1 LVSVAYCTTLHK
13 SDHASVCFQP
23 TGGRLVYHMRAFVLV
38 NKTMIRLIAALAILS
53 LPFLAYA
60 DEGMWTIDNFPAD
73 TVADKYDVNIGDD
86 WLRKAQLATTRLE
99 NGCTG
104 SLASEN
110 GLVLTN
116 NHCTW
121 GCIRNLSTAERNLSD
136 EGFMARARGE
146 ELQCP
151 GQQISVLVDF
161 EEVTDKIASA
171 TTGMD
176 EAAANDERK
185 AELTRLESACE
196 AASKGTRS
204 CEAVTLYNGGQY
216 FIYEYK
222 RYDDVRLVFAPE
234 LDIAAFGGD
243 PDNFNFPRWCL
254 DMSFLRVYEDGKPAR
269 TPNHLRWRAGG
280 PDAGD
285 PVFITGHPGSTD
297 RLLTVAQLKFQR
309 DVMLPLW
316 LLRYSE
322 LRGRMMAWQDTSEE
336 AARTVQQ
343 RILGYENAIKV
354 RRNQLK
360 ALQNDRMID
369 NKAREEKSMRDAVAA
384 DPSLQAE
391 FGEAWELIDRSLET
405 HRNFYEE
412 HLFIEDAAGLGGEL
426 YAYAKTIVRG
436 TAEREK
442 PNSERIR
449 TYTDTALPQL
459 EQRLFAARP
468 INKEFEE
475 LQLRF
480 SLEKMREWLG
490 PDSQWVH
497 RILGKEAP
505 DALAASLVSG
515 TKLDDPAFRKELWEG
530 GVEAVNESDDPLIRL
545 AAAVDPG
552 ARALRKRY
560 EDEVE
565 APRIRGEE
573 MIADARF
580 RLYGT
585 DTYPDATFT
594 LRVTYGAV
602 EGWQERGE
610 EVEPFTRT
618 SRLFERATG
627 QRPFMLP
634 DSWSAAREDLDSETP
649 FNFVA
654 TTDITGGNS
663 GSPMIAADGALVGL
677 AFDGNIHSIAGDYWF
692 DTSTNRTVGV
702 NTAIMLEALKTVYG
716 ADHLVEELALVD

>member
-1 LVSVAYCTTLHK
+1 
-13 SDHASVCFQP
+13 
-23 TGGRLVYHMRAFVLV
+23 
-38 NKTMIRLIAALAILS
+38 
-53 LPFLAYA
+53 
-60 DEGMWTIDNFPAD
+60 
-73 TVADKYDVNIGDD
+73 
-86 WLRKAQLATTRLE
+86 
-99 NGCTG
+99 
-104 SLASEN
+104 
-110 GLVLTN
+110 
-116 NHCTW
+116 
-121 GCIRNLSTAERNLSD
+121 
-136 EGFMARARGE
+136 MARSHDE
-146 ELQCP
+146 ERQCP
-151 GQQISVLVDF
+151 GQQISVLVDL
-161 EEVTDKIASA
+161 EKVTDKIASA
-171 TTGMD
+171 TANMD
-176 EAAANDERK
+176 EAEANEARK

-196 AASKGTRS
+196 EASGGERH

-216 FIYEYK
+216 FIYQYK

-254 DMSFLRVYEDGKPAR
+254 DMSFLRVYEDGKPAH
-269 TPNHLRWRAGG
+269 TPNFLRWRGKG
-280 PDAGD
+280 PSAGD
-285 PVFITGHPGSTD
+285 PVFVVGHPGSTD

-322 LRGRMMAWQDTSEE
+322 FRGRMMAWKNTSDE

-343 RILGYENAIKV
+343 RVLGYENAIKV

-360 ALQNDRMID
+360 ALQTDHMIER
-369 NKAREEKSMRDAVAA
+369 KRSQERSMRDAVAA
-384 DPSLQAE
+384 DAALESAY
-391 FGEAWELIDRSLET
+391 GEAWDLIDRSLQA

-412 HLFIEDAAGLGGEL
+412 HLFIESSAGLMGQLFG
-426 YAYAKTIVRG
+426 YAKTIVRG

-449 TYTDTALPQL
+449 AYTDAALPAL
-459 EQRLFAARP
+459 EQRLYAARP
-468 INKEFEE
+468 VNKEFET
-475 LQLRF
+475 LQLTF

-497 RILGKEAP
+497 TILGKESP
-505 DALAASLVSG
+505 DALAPSLVSA
-515 TKLDDPAFRKELWEG
+515 TKLDDPEFRKMLWEG
-530 GVEAVNESDDPLIRL
+530 GVEAVKASDDPLIRL
-545 AAAVDPG
+545 AALVEPG
-552 ARALRKRY
+552 ARAMRKRF

-565 APRIRGEE
+565 APRIRGEA

-580 RLYGT
+580 KLYGT

-610 EVEPFTRT
+610 MVDPFTRT

-627 QRPFMLP
+627 QRPFMVP
-634 DSWSAAREDLDSETP
+634 NSWSAAREELDPDTP

-663 GSPMIAADGALVGL
+663 GSPIIAADGALAGL

-692 DTSTNRTVGV
+692 DSSMNRTVGV
-702 NTAIMLEALKTVYG
+702 NTAIILEALQTVYG
-716 ADHLVEELALVD
+716 ADHLIEELSVVN

>member
-1 LVSVAYCTTLHK
+1 MMK
-13 SDHASVCFQP
+13 S
-23 TGGRLVYHMRAFVLV
+23 
-38 NKTMIRLIAALAILS
+38 ILILMSLS
-53 LPFLAYA
+53 LSVMAFA
-60 DEGMWTIDNFPAD
+60 DEGMWTIDNFPAAD
-73 TVADKYDVNIGDD
+73 VAEKYGVKIGDD
-86 WLRKAQLATTRLE
+86 WLRETQLATTRLE

-104 SLASEN
+104 SFSSEN

-121 GCIRNLSTAERNLSD
+121 SCIRNLSTAERNLSD
-136 EGFMARARGE
+136 EGFMARTRDE

-151 GQQISVLVDF
+151 GQQISVLVDL
-161 EEVTDKIASA
+161 EKVTETIASA
-171 TTGMD
+171 TANLD
-176 EAAANDERK
+176 EAEANEARK
-185 AELTRLESACE
+185 AELTWMESDCE
-196 AASKGTRS
+196 AASDGELN

-216 FIYEYK
+216 FIYKYK

-254 DMSFLRVYEDGKPAR
+254 DMSFLRAYEDGKPAQ
-269 TPNHLRWRAGG
+269 TPNFLRWRAAG
-280 PDAGD
+280 PSAGD
-285 PVFITGHPGSTD
+285 PVFVVGHPGSTD
-297 RLLTVAQLKFQR
+297 RLLTAAQLKFQR

-322 LRGRMMAWQDTSEE
+322 FRGRMMAWQNTSDE

-343 RILGYENAIKV
+343 RVLNYENAIKV

-360 ALQNDRMID
+360 ALQNDRMIER
-369 NKAREEKSMRDAVAA
+369 KRSEEELLRATVAA
-384 DPSLQAE
+384 DPSLKAAY
-391 FGEAWELIDRSLET
+391 GEAWDLIDRSLET

-412 HLFIEDAAGLGGEL
+412 HLFIENSAGLMGEL
-426 YAYAKTIVRG
+426 YGYAKTIVRG

-442 PNSERIR
+442 PNGERIR
-449 TYTDTALPQL
+449 AYTDTALPAL
-459 EQRLFAARP
+459 EQGLFAARP
-468 INKEFEE
+468 VNKEFET
-475 LQLRF
+475 LQLTF

-497 RILGKEAP
+497 RILAKESP
-505 DALAASLVSG
+505 DALAPSLVSA
-515 TKLDDPAFRKELWEG
+515 TKLDDPEYRRKLWAG
-530 GVEAVNESDDPLIRL
+530 GVEAVKASDDPLIRL
-545 AAAVDPG
+545 AATIEPG
-552 ARALRKRY
+552 ARALRERY

-580 RLYGT
+580 ELYGT

-602 EGWQERGE
+602 EGWKERGE
-610 EVEPFTRT
+610 MVDPFTRT

-627 QRPFMLP
+627 QRPFLVP
-634 DSWSAAREDLDSETP
+634 DSWSAAREDLDLDTP

-663 GSPMIAADGALVGL
+663 GSPIIAADGALAGL

-692 DTSTNRTVGV
+692 DSSVNRTVGV
-702 NTAIMLEALKTVYG
+702 NTAIILEALQTVYG
-716 ADHLVEELALVD
+716 ADHLVKELSLID